1 LLKFLIFTGFTQTS
15 VQEEK
20 KLNPRLSKPL
30 EEFVKIMDNLN
41 LPYPKMI
48 GEELLFACYVLSK
61 SDVAIFFQIRL
72 CQPTRCVDFS
82 IDQDVIT

>member
-1 LLKFLIFTGFTQTS
+1 MIIKVNLSGVTITPLFKFLIYTGFTQTT

-48 GEELLFACYVLSK
+48 GKE
-61 SDVAIFFQIRL
+61 
-72 CQPTRCVDFS
+72 
-82 IDQDVIT
+82 